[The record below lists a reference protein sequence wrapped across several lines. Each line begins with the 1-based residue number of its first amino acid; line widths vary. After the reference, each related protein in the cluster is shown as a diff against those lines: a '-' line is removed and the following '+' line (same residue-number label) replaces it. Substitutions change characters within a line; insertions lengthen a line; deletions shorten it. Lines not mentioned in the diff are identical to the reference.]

1 MSGGAGLVLPPRL
14 VTGADGPWEPV
25 RADLDRHGVALVY
38 SRLADW
44 PAPPGGEDELRRLLG
59 RDWARYRELA
69 GRPNADRFRAT
80 RLLLKH
86 VAATAVGAHPHEL
99 ELAYGLTGRLYV
111 RGCDQIDLNLS
122 HTKDVALVGITSLGL
137 IGVDLE
143 HEDRRVHG
151 TGIEP
156 VMCTPDELR
165 RLAAAPESERNL
177 QLLRR
182 WTLKEAY
189 TKALGQGLA
198 FRFSHFGFDLP
209 DSCGRARLLR
219 PEGDPVDE
227 HWWTFHTQRFADGL
241 LAGAAVRDDGRGRN
255 LDTGLATALDR
266 RTVQVLWER
275 RSPAHQPPGG
285 D

>member
-1 MSGGAGLVLPPRL
+1 MSGGSGLVPPPRQ

-25 RADLDRHGVALVY
+25 RADLDRHGVALVH

-44 PAPPGGEDELRRLLG
+44 PAPPGGESELRRQLG
-59 RDWARYRELA
+59 RDWTRYRELA
-69 GRPNADRFRAT
+69 GRPHADRFRAT
-80 RLLLKH
+80 RMLIKH

-122 HTKDVALVGITSLGL
+122 HTKGIALVGVTSLGL

-143 HEDRRVHG
+143 HEERRVYG
-151 TGIEP
+151 SGIEP
-156 VMCTPDELR
+156 AMCTPDELR
-165 RLAAAPESERNL
+165 RLAHAPEPERNL

-189 TKALGQGLA
+189 TKALGQGLLFP
-198 FRFSHFGFDLP
+198 FRHFGVDLP

-219 PEGDPVDE
+219 PDGDPVNE
-227 HWWTFHTQRFADGL
+227 QGWTFHTRRLADGY
-241 LAGAAVRDDGRGRN
+241 LAGVAVRDDGRGRTP
-255 LDTGLATALDR
+255 DTGLATALDR
-266 RTVQVLWER
+266 NTVQVLRER
-275 RSPAHQPPGG
+275 QAAARRPPGG